1 MTIDPEIIKDL
12 LPLYR
17 SGLASAPS
25 RRLVEAWL
33 AEHGADV
40 ESAADEDRGM
50 SDPALLHSLE
60 RARRLRRRLRWLF
73 GLAIGLT
80 VFCLSMEIHF
90 EGGAPVSVRL
100 LALQMPLAFAPVIVA
115 AFACWTGYFLLRR
128 RLR

>member
-17 SGLASAPS
+17 SGLASPAS

-33 AEHGADV
+33 AEHSPD
-40 ESAADEDRGM
+40 AADEAGIAPAG
-50 SDPALLHSLE
+50 SDEAVLRALD

-80 VFCLSMEIHF
+80 VFCASMEIRL
-90 EGGAPVSVRL
+90 EGGLPVSVRL
-100 LALQMPLAFAPVIVA
+100 LAVEMPLAFAPAIA
-115 AFACWTGYFLLRR
+115 AALACWTGYFVLRR